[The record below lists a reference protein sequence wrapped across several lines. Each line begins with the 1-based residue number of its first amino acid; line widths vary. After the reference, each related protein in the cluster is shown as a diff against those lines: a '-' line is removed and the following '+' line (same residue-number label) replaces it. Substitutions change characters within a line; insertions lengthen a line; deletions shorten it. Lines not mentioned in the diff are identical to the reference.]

1 MEEELYKKISEL
13 LKDVDNQIPIFSEVL
28 TGVGNC
34 MLNLHYSWRRFVET
48 KEVDEADAIAQC
60 MLQMMI
66 CKVRS
71 VTNLSEGIVIIPDKP
86 SLRILDIPT
95 IASVVR
101 NMYEMAFVFH
111 NIFVEQPSKEERDII
126 LYLWEIKGLNNRQ
139 GLHLVPDEYK
149 NREADEKRQIDE
161 LRNKIIASIDK
172 INTSDQVKKDVLHV
186 IDTKGTNI
194 KGYTFEKDGTG
205 RIVSFKD
212 VRFDAGYESLQKY
225 IHPDAYR
232 FLSFITHPS
241 YISVLQFGQMFNGNE
256 DKAHLRTLLALA
268 ALLAS
273 HMCFD
278 FVRSVTDA
286 QMVYDA
292 LDDEGKRI
300 IETWK

>member
-1 MEEELYKKISEL
+1 MSKNDQNKLFPVKEAINEE
-13 LKDVDNQIPIFSEVL
+13 
-28 TGVGNC
+28 
-34 MLNLHYSWRRFVET
+34 
-48 KEVDEADAIAQC
+48 
-60 MLQMMI
+60 
-66 CKVRS
+66 
-71 VTNLSEGIVIIPDKP
+71 
-86 SLRILDIPT
+86 
-95 IASVVR
+95 
-101 NMYEMAFVFH
+101 
-111 NIFVEQPSKEERDII
+111 DII
-126 LYLWEIKGLNNRQ
+126 
-139 GLHLVPDEYK
+139 
-149 NREADEKRQIDE
+149 
-161 LRNKIIASIDK
+161 IDK
-172 INTSDQVKKDVLHV
+172 INISDQVKKDVLHV